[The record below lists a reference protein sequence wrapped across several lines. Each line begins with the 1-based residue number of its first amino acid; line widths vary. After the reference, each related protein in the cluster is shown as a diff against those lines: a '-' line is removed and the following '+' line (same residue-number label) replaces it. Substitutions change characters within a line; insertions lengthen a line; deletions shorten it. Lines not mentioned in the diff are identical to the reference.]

1 MTTYQNVFNDW
12 KIEGIKKGIEEGT
25 EKGIE
30 ILVINVFK
38 KGFSVPQIV
47 EIMDLPV
54 EQVRSIIEKH
64 LTSQGHKS

>member
-1 MTTYQNVFNDW
+1 MTTYQNVFNDG
-12 KIEGIKKGIEEGT
+12 KIQGIEEGI

-30 ILVINVFK
+30 ILVINAFK

-54 EQVRSIIEKH
+54 EQVRSIIEKY
-64 LTSQGHKS
+64 LKSQGHKS